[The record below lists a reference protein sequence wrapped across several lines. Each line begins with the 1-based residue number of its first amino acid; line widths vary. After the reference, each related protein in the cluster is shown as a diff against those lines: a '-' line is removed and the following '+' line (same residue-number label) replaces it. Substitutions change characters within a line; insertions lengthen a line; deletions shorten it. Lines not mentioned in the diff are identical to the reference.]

1 MSGYSCVLYRY
12 INCSITT
19 AASMEESAQV
29 DAPDADGME
38 VGGGSGV
45 VIAEDAFYSSIA
57 DDVYYLLQKTVDRA
71 VGTGYADAVC
81 AIVNNSVSVLK
92 RWLLALLADRVN
104 RNQGWPALV
113 PDHRGRALLPNNT
126 PSPSSSLCALN
137 SLDVCGQNLR
147 TFERALTTA
156 SKLAFETG
164 SSGHRKVVNLMLFSC
179 LPKQPEFVCLV
190 DITGECRFPYCRFCL
205 ALKTSGTQ
213 PRRSQ
218 KPIVRA
224 CLFCWIPDFHEQ
236 ARPCIAPHCSNPQQC
251 HCCLRQ
257 VLPPS

>member
-1 MSGYSCVLYRY
+1 MVARVLYRY

-19 AASMEESAQV
+19 AATMEEAAQV

-38 VGGGSGV
+38 LGISGSTA
-45 VIAEDAFYSSIA
+45 IAEDAFYSSIA

-104 RNQGWPALV
+104 RNQGWPAL
-113 PDHRGRALLPNNT
+113 PDHGRARLPKT

-156 SKLAFETG
+156 TKLAFETG
-164 SSGHRKVVNLMLFSC
+164 STGHRKVVNLILLKRTNTCRHAFASLTPQVHVAFS
-179 LPKQPEFVCLV
+179 
-190 DITGECRFPYCRFCL
+190 I
-205 ALKTSGTQ
+205 A
-213 PRRSQ
+213 
-218 KPIVRA
+218 
-224 CLFCWIPDFHEQ
+224 DF
-236 ARPCIAPHCSNPQQC
+236 A
-251 HCCLRQ
+251 
-257 VLPPS
+257 